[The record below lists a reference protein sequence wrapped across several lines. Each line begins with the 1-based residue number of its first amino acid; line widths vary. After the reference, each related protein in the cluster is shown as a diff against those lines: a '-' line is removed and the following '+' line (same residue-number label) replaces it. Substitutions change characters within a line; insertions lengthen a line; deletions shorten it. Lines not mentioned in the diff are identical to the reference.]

1 MLGKAMIAL
10 LSDLHAKEL
19 LDPTLVVLGTE
30 FGRTRHINDNDG
42 RDQCNK
48 WFMCLL
54 AGAGIEGREVW
65 RQMDR

>member
-42 RDQCNK
+42 RDHEETFR
-48 WFMCLL
+48 WVL
-54 AGAGIEGREVW
+54 AEA
-65 RQMDR
+65 QNS